1 MKDYQLKALLQ
12 VVDAGSIRAAARAL
26 GVSQP
31 AVTKAI
37 RELEA
42 EVDAPLVHR
51 SSRGVE
57 LTECGRQLTIRARLV
72 QAQLAMARQDIRQLQ
87 GGQQASVAV
96 SVTPVVFM
104 GALPEVLREFQRAMP
119 QAQVRLFEGLM
130 PLALPQLREG
140 FVDFA
145 VAAAV
150 EDSLDSDLELEP
162 IAPIPMMVA
171 CRPGHPLAGATT
183 WEALV
188 DAEWLV
194 HRAPGSHHTVLFER
208 FVRQGLPVPQRLIEA
223 NTFRRVVEP
232 DDPQRPAADAARAV
246 PVHRALLPPDRA
258 RTPAHGAARAHAGHP
273 EAQGLATVAGGRQA
287 GHAVPAVLQVSG
299 SAGACRSASAV

>member
-145 VAAAV
+145 VAAAI
-150 EDSLDSDLELEP
+150 EESLESDLELEP

-223 NTFRRVVEP
+223 NTFGVSWSLMTRSDLLLMLPERFLSIEPYCRQIVRVPLRMEL
-232 DDPQRPAADAARAV
+232 PALTLGILKLRASPLSLAA
-246 PVHRALLPPDRA
+246 
-258 RTPAHGAARAHAGHP
+258 GK
-273 EAQGLATVAGGRQA
+273 LATLFQRY
-287 GHAVPAVLQVSG
+287 
-299 SAGACRSASAV
+299 CR

>member
-12 VVDAGSIRAAARAL
+12 VVDSGSIRAAARAL

-104 GALPEVLREFQRAMP
+104 GALPEVLREFKREMP
-119 QAQVRLFEGLM
+119 QARC
-130 PLALPQLREG
+130 
-140 FVDFA
+140 
-145 VAAAV
+145 
-150 EDSLDSDLELEP
+150 
-162 IAPIPMMVA
+162 A
-171 CRPGHPLAGATT
+171 CS
-183 WEALV
+183 
-188 DAEWLV
+188 
-194 HRAPGSHHTVLFER
+194 RA
-208 FVRQGLPVPQRLIEA
+208 
-223 NTFRRVVEP
+223 
-232 DDPQRPAADAARAV
+232 
-246 PVHRALLPPDRA
+246 
-258 RTPAHGAARAHAGHP
+258 
-273 EAQGLATVAGGRQA
+273 
-287 GHAVPAVLQVSG
+287 
-299 SAGACRSASAV
+299 

>member
-104 GALPEVLREFQRAMP
+104 GALPEVLREFKREMP

-183 WEALV
+183 WEELV

-223 NTFRRVVEP
+223 NTFGVSWSLMTRSDLLLMLPERFLSIEPYCRQIVRVPLRMEL
-232 DDPQRPAADAARAV
+232 PALTLGILKLRASPLSLAA
-246 PVHRALLPPDRA
+246 
-258 RTPAHGAARAHAGHP
+258 GK
-273 EAQGLATVAGGRQA
+273 LATLFQRY
-287 GHAVPAVLQVSG
+287 
-299 SAGACRSASAV
+299 CR

>member
-119 QAQVRLFEGLM
+119 QAEVRLFEGLM

-223 NTFRRVVEP
+223 NTFGVSWSLMTRSDLLLMLPERFLSIEPYCRQIVRVPLRMEL
-232 DDPQRPAADAARAV
+232 PALTLGILKLRASPLSLAA
-246 PVHRALLPPDRA
+246 
-258 RTPAHGAARAHAGHP
+258 GK
-273 EAQGLATVAGGRQA
+273 LATLFQRY
-287 GHAVPAVLQVSG
+287 
-299 SAGACRSASAV
+299 CR

>member
-104 GALPEVLREFQRAMP
+104 GALPEVLREFRREMP
-119 QAQVRLFEGLM
+119 QAEVRLFEGLM

-223 NTFRRVVEP
+223 NTFGVSWSLMTRSDLLLMLPERFLSIEPYCRQLVRVPLRMEL
-232 DDPQRPAADAARAV
+232 PALTLGILKLRASPLSLAA
-246 PVHRALLPPDRA
+246 
-258 RTPAHGAARAHAGHP
+258 GK
-273 EAQGLATVAGGRQA
+273 LATLFQRY
-287 GHAVPAVLQVSG
+287 
-299 SAGACRSASAV
+299 CR

>member
-104 GALPEVLREFQRAMP
+104 GALPEVLREFRREMP
-119 QAQVRLFEGLM
+119 QAEVRLFEGLM

-150 EDSLDSDLELEP
+150 EGSLDSDLELEP

-183 WEALV
+183 WEELV

-223 NTFRRVVEP
+223 NTFGVSWSLMTRSDLLLMLPERFLSIEPYCRQIVRVPLRMEL
-232 DDPQRPAADAARAV
+232 PALTLGILKLRASPLSLAA
-246 PVHRALLPPDRA
+246 
-258 RTPAHGAARAHAGHP
+258 GK
-273 EAQGLATVAGGRQA
+273 LATLFQRY
-287 GHAVPAVLQVSG
+287 
-299 SAGACRSASAV
+299 CR